1 MSEGHAGI
9 GDYARERLGI
19 KASTAV
25 KMARRAQQLREC
37 PLLRNA
43 VWLGVVSISKAD
55 AILPVAR
62 GGDEESWVARARR
75 DTVNALEKAVRRSA
89 GVEPEED
96 EKWERVFVQL
106 FPEARPVWDKA
117 LEIAGRVLGLAT
129 PKWQRIEVI
138 CQEYLGAHTPP
149 DERDGKEGPLRPID
163 ELAAGAQ
170 GPLGESDAAVGIP
183 GSRAASGRAGAE
195 RGGHGGSG
203 SARRGAAA
211 AGSAPRRMGRAVRA
225 SGDVPQ
231 NDGFVA

>member
-1 MSEGHAGI
+1 MPLGGAFADLAAAAWSLTPPAPHERADVLRSESGILLDRLLTRVARGRAAVDIAIGEGLLAMSDGHRTMRFGHAGI

-62 GGDEESWVARARR
+62 GDDEESWVARARR

-96 EKWERVFVQL
+96 EKWERVFVQHRSL
-106 FPEARPVWDKA
+106 
-117 LEIAGRVLGLAT
+117 
-129 PKWQRIEVI
+129 
-138 CQEYLGAHTPP
+138 
-149 DERDGKEGPLRPID
+149 
-163 ELAAGAQ
+163 
-170 GPLGESDAAVGIP
+170 
-183 GSRAASGRAGAE
+183 
-195 RGGHGGSG
+195 
-203 SARRGAAA
+203 
-211 AGSAPRRMGRAVRA
+211 
-225 SGDVPQ
+225 
-231 NDGFVA
+231 